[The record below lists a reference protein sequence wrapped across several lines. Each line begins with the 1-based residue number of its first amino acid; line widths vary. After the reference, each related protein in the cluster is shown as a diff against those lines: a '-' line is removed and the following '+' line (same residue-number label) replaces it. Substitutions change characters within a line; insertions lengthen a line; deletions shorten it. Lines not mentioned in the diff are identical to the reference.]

1 MTYKYKG
8 LVEPLRE
15 LSGMKEMISQLE
27 VKSVNAFGNNVGIKV
42 TNMVDAC
49 KGHFIYGVS
58 EFVNLPSVIITYDE
72 VSTKR
77 IFEDME
83 ALKGKGKVYT
93 YPSRDILFY
102 NADVHS
108 MDITS
113 ARIRVIE
120 ALNNE
125 EDITL
130 IIPVQ
135 ALLNPLS
142 PKATWQSY
150 TTTVKVGE
158 IINITALQNKLVQIG
173 YERVGRVEGIGQFA
187 VRGGIM
193 DIYPPTMDEPYR
205 IELWDDEVDSIRSFN
220 VQTQRSIEKVEELLI
235 VPNQEIVFSP
245 SVLRD
250 AVPAIKEDLKK
261 IVSKLQE
268 EGKRESAEK
277 IKEQVNEAIE
287 QIQNDISPKGLE
299 LYVPYTELETVSIL
313 DYLPKHTIIFID
325 EPVKVKDKSERTLF
339 EYRESMKDRLEYGH
353 ILPKQVELIFEY
365 EAISQR
371 IEDFKKVYLMKFDS
385 SEEQLPI
392 SLTMSLNV
400 HEHSNVYR
408 NIEILEED
416 LKKWKEDKERVMIL
430 CGMRAKAQR
439 LSDALEERGL
449 LVSNTENPEE
459 EVQPGQVLI
468 YKGALERGFY
478 YKDLNWHIVA
488 DKDLFGQDKKA
499 RKSKKK
505 FSGAKI
511 QSFLELSPG
520 DYVVHEMHGI
530 GVFKGI
536 EQIVFEGISRDNLKI
551 EYADNNILYVNI
563 NQMDMVQKYVGAEGK
578 APKLSKLG
586 GSEWRKSKAKVKSA
600 IKDIAKDLIK
610 LYGQRQ
616 YNRGFKYDPD
626 NVWQREFEELFPYEE
641 TDDQLEAIEDVKKD
655 MESDKIMDRLICG
668 DVGYGKTEV
677 AIRAAFKAV
686 QSGKQVAYLVPTTIL
701 AQQHYKR
708 FAERMADY
716 PINVELLSRFRTAKQ
731 VKQTIEGLASGR
743 VDIVVG
749 THRLLSK
756 DVKFKDLGLVIID
769 EEQRFGVTHKEKL
782 KQMRTQV
789 DVMNLTATPIPRT
802 LHMSLIGIRDMSVL
816 EEAPLERKP
825 VQTYVIEYSEDFIK
839 DAINRE
845 LGRGGQVY
853 YLHNQVKNIED
864 EAMKI
869 QRLVPNARVSFAH
882 GQMSERE
889 LEKIMME
896 FINQEID
903 VLVCTTIIETGLDI
917 PNANTIIMNDA
928 DRMGL
933 SQLYQLRGRVGRSN
947 KMGYAYLMY
956 QKNKVL
962 KEIAEK
968 RLQAIK
974 QFTELGAGFKIAM
987 RDLEIRGAGNLLGAQ
1002 QHGHMES
1009 IGYDLYCKMLS
1020 EVVNEEKGEITEEE
1034 FETTIEIKINA
1045 YIPGGYIPDEVQ
1057 KLDIYKKIAS
1067 IHTES
1072 EYMDIGEEIEDR
1084 YGNIPQSVYNL
1095 LDIAMIKAMAHDL
1108 YMTLVS
1114 ENQKIVTFKFK
1125 EDAPLNA
1132 AVIPEIVAA
1141 YRGGMKFVAGKEP
1154 MIKIAVQDIPKK
1166 ELLAYI
1172 KNVLRELKKLKSDN

>member
-1 MTYKYKG
+1 MAYGYKG

-15 LSGMKEMISQLE
+15 LSGMEEMLTMLKAKADGEEI
-27 VKSVNAFGNNVGIKV
+27 NVKV

-58 EFVNLPSVIITYDE
+58 EFTHSKAVIITYDE

-135 ALLNPLS
+135 SLLNPLS

-150 TTTVKVGE
+150 CSTVKIGDVV
-158 IINITALQNKLVQIG
+158 NITALQSKLIQIG

-187 VRGGIM
+187 IRGGII

-220 VQTQRSIEKVEELLI
+220 VQTQRSVEKVDELLI
-235 VPNQEIVFSP
+235 VPNQEIVFS
-245 SVLRD
+245 SSILRD
-250 AVPAIKEDLKK
+250 AVPAIKKDLENV
-261 IVSKLQE
+261 VSRLCK
-268 EGKRESAEK
+268 EGKKDSADK
-277 IKEQVNEAIE
+277 ITQQVNEAIE
-287 QIQNDISPKGLE
+287 QVQNDMSPKGLE
-299 LYVPYTELETVSIL
+299 LYVPYTELEMVSIL
-313 DYLPKHTIIFID
+313 DYLPKDVVIFVD

-339 EYRESMKDRLEYGH
+339 EYRESMKDRLDYGH
-353 ILPKQVELIFEY
+353 ILPKQIELIFEY
-365 EAISQR
+365 ETITTKL
-371 IEDFKKVYLMKFDS
+371 EHFKKIYLMKFEA
-385 SEEQLPI
+385 SEKEFPTRL
-392 SLTMSLNV
+392 SMSLNV
-400 HEHSNVYR
+400 YEHSNVYR
-408 NIEILEED
+408 NIDILEED
-416 LKKWKEDKERVMIL
+416 LKKWKEDKERVMVL
-430 CGMRAKAQR
+430 CGMRAKAKR

-449 LVSNTENPEE
+449 IVSNTENPDE
-459 EVQPGQVLI
+459 EVLPGQILI
-468 YKGALERGFY
+468 YKGALEKGFY

-488 DKDLFGQDKKA
+488 DKDLFGQDKKPKKA
-499 RKSKKK
+499 KKK
-505 FSGAKI
+505 YSGAKI

-586 GSEWRKSKAKVKSA
+586 GSEWKKSKAKVKSA

-610 LYGQRQ
+610 LYSQRQ
-616 YNRGFKYDPD
+616 YSRGFKYDPD
-626 NVWQREFEELFPYEE
+626 NVWQREFEEMFPYEE
-641 TDDQLEAIEDVKKD
+641 TDDQLEAIEDVKRD
-655 MESDKIMDRLICG
+655 MESDRIMDRLICG

-686 QSGKQVAYLVPTTIL
+686 QSNKQVAYLVPTTIL

-769 EEQRFGVTHKEKL
+769 EEQRFGVTHKERL

-802 LHMSLIGIRDMSVL
+802 LHMSLIGIREMSVL

-869 QRLVPNARVSFAH
+869 QRLVPHARVSFAH

-889 LEKIMME
+889 LEKIMMS
-896 FINQEID
+896 FIEKEID
-903 VLVCTTIIETGLDI
+903 ILVCTTIIETGLDI
-917 PNANTIIMNDA
+917 PNANTIIINDA

-987 RDLEIRGAGNLLGAQ
+987 RDLEIRGAGNLLGSQ

-1020 EVVNEEKGEITEEE
+1020 EAVNEEKGEVTEEE

-1045 YIPGGYIPDEVQ
+1045 YIPSGYIPDEVQ

-1067 IHTES
+1067 IHTEN
-1072 EYMDIGEEIEDR
+1072 EYMDMGEEIEDR

-1125 EDAPLNA
+1125 ENA
-1132 AVIPEIVAA
+1132 MLKAELIPEIVAA
-1141 YRGGMKFVAGKEP
+1141 YGGNMKFVAGKEP
-1154 MIKIAVQDIPKK
+1154 MIKVLVQDVPKK

>member
-1 MTYKYKG
+1 
-8 LVEPLRE
+8 
-15 LSGMKEMISQLE
+15 
-27 VKSVNAFGNNVGIKV
+27 
-42 TNMVDAC
+42 
-49 KGHFIYGVS
+49 
-58 EFVNLPSVIITYDE
+58 
-72 VSTKR
+72 
-77 IFEDME
+77 
-83 ALKGKGKVYT
+83 
-93 YPSRDILFY
+93 
-102 NADVHS
+102 
-108 MDITS
+108 
-113 ARIRVIE
+113 
-120 ALNNE
+120 
-125 EDITL
+125 
-130 IIPVQ
+130 
-135 ALLNPLS
+135 
-142 PKATWQSY
+142 
-150 TTTVKVGE
+150 
-158 IINITALQNKLVQIG
+158 
-173 YERVGRVEGIGQFA
+173 
-187 VRGGIM
+187 
-193 DIYPPTMDEPYR
+193 
-205 IELWDDEVDSIRSFN
+205 
-220 VQTQRSIEKVEELLI
+220 
-235 VPNQEIVFSP
+235 
-245 SVLRD
+245 
-250 AVPAIKEDLKK
+250 
-261 IVSKLQE
+261 
-268 EGKRESAEK
+268 
-277 IKEQVNEAIE
+277 
-287 QIQNDISPKGLE
+287 
-299 LYVPYTELETVSIL
+299 
-313 DYLPKHTIIFID
+313 
-325 EPVKVKDKSERTLF
+325 
-339 EYRESMKDRLEYGH
+339 
-353 ILPKQVELIFEY
+353 
-365 EAISQR
+365 
-371 IEDFKKVYLMKFDS
+371 
-385 SEEQLPI
+385 
-392 SLTMSLNV
+392 
-400 HEHSNVYR
+400 
-408 NIEILEED
+408 
-416 LKKWKEDKERVMIL
+416 
-430 CGMRAKAQR
+430 
-439 LSDALEERGL
+439 
-449 LVSNTENPEE
+449 
-459 EVQPGQVLI
+459 
-468 YKGALERGFY
+468 
-478 YKDLNWHIVA
+478 
-488 DKDLFGQDKKA
+488 
-499 RKSKKK
+499 
-505 FSGAKI
+505 
-511 QSFLELSPG
+511 
-520 DYVVHEMHGI
+520 
-530 GVFKGI
+530 
-536 EQIVFEGISRDNLKI
+536 
-551 EYADNNILYVNI
+551 
-563 NQMDMVQKYVGAEGK
+563 
-578 APKLSKLG
+578 
-586 GSEWRKSKAKVKSA
+586 
-600 IKDIAKDLIK
+600 
-610 LYGQRQ
+610 
-616 YNRGFKYDPD
+616 
-626 NVWQREFEELFPYEE
+626 
-641 TDDQLEAIEDVKKD
+641 
-655 MESDKIMDRLICG
+655 
-668 DVGYGKTEV
+668 
-677 AIRAAFKAV
+677 
-686 QSGKQVAYLVPTTIL
+686 
-701 AQQHYKR
+701 
-708 FAERMADY
+708 
-716 PINVELLSRFRTAKQ
+716 
-731 VKQTIEGLASGR
+731 
-743 VDIVVG
+743 
-749 THRLLSK
+749 
-756 DVKFKDLGLVIID
+756 
-769 EEQRFGVTHKEKL
+769 
-782 KQMRTQV
+782 MRTQV